1 MSQRRLRDGLCS
13 LPNCILFISLSA
25 FITPLHLKSSS
36 STTTTTAK
44 KRIDSSRRRTYQKDV
59 VRTPTMLSEA
69 FKMKR
74 PRQRKASDDD
84 ENGGVVVGAK
94 KDELINSNLCLNPTT
109 NVGVQEQEV
118 SSTTSNLV
126 LDP

>member
-1 MSQRRLRDGLCS
+1 M
-13 LPNCILFISLSA
+13 SA

-36 STTTTTAK
+36 SKTTTTAK
-44 KRIDSSRRRTYQKDV
+44 KRIDSSRRRTYQKNV

-74 PRQRKASDDD
+74 PRQRKASDGD
-84 ENGGVVVGAK
+84 ENVGGVGAK

-118 SSTTSNLV
+118 SSTTSNLI